1 MLLYI
6 LKNDNNHASMIYIS
20 KKLAEANCEKLN
32 ESDLGWY
39 INVRSTIDEPSS
51 DAIMTEEEHNS
62 TTTAQQA
69 EIIKKFADT
78 LQTQTAAMPAEF
90 SKILSENEDC
100 LYE

>member
-1 MLLYI
+1 
-6 LKNDNNHASMIYIS
+6 MIYFS

-39 INVRSTIDEPSS
+39 INVRSTVDEPQQTA
-51 DAIMTEEEHNS
+51 AIIIIAEEEHH
-62 TTTAQQA
+62 TITASQA
-69 EIIKKFADT
+69 EINKKFADT
-78 LQTQTAAMPAEF
+78 LLTRTTAMPAEF